1 MSKPRTEPGRRLRDA
16 LESIGVRD
24 PERGMIVDAEAAAYA
39 LGVVHGRDAARVA
52 APSDVPLKVCPACG
66 DDASHDWWPVGD
78 DSYSCDRAARA
89 AAPSDGTVDGASL
102 VTFVL
107 RPGFA
112 DGRPSGPRTERGHAL
127 ASSLRRR
134 LPDVDI
140 DYDEWVREIEV
151 DAVTLALGPTPVAA
165 PSDGRCNC
173 YPVDPATPH
182 RPWCE
187 ATPEMRQWRA
197 APSEPRSGN
206 YVPSDLTDILRRVAA
221 PSDGLRE
228 AIARLRTEPG
238 ARTDFGDAPPSDGLR
253 EAVESITRT
262 TQRPAGRGPYVEHEV
277 DEGHA
282 PGEPCRFCD
291 ALAATEQPE
300 TDEVWGQNPNT
311 GNHGRRR

>member
-1 MSKPRTEPGRRLRDA
+1 VDPGRALTMHSFDA
-16 LESIGVRD
+16 HYGQAHDLVRRVF
-24 PERGMIVDAEAAAYA
+24 PELVDAARVAAPSDGHGQCASAPWTCPDPPAHYVAAPSDGKPWLVRLTCCGRADGVYAALTWEEADRFRLSYTAPGHYDDVSG
-39 LGVVHGRDAARVA
+39 LGGGHRRSAVIEDGYAARVA

-140 DYDEWVREIEV
+140 DYDEWVREIEF
-151 DAVTLALGPTPVAA
+151 DAVGLVTAA
-165 PSDGRCNC
+165 
-173 YPVDPATPH
+173 A
-182 RPWCE
+182 
-187 ATPEMRQWRA
+187 
-197 APSEPRSGN
+197 
-206 YVPSDLTDILRRVAA
+206 RVAA

-228 AIARLRTEPG
+228 WVATK
-238 ARTDFGDAPPSDGLR
+238 R
-253 EAVESITRT
+253 EVASEATLT
-262 TQRPAGRGPYVEHEV
+262 YGEHAT
-277 DEGHA
+277 G
-282 PGEPCRFCD
+282 FYD
-291 ALAATEQPE
+291 ALGIVLAEIDRRAALLKP
-300 TDEVWGQNPNT
+300 
-311 GNHGRRR
+311 